1 MAFQAKNVINGTYGT
16 IWVDSEKINECFGL
30 KATVELKREDVKMV
44 GNPWGGKK
52 LIGYAGK
59 GTIKMNKVTTR
70 FTDKVFGIINSGM
83 DAVFEIQSML
93 ADPDAINGGKET
105 VVLKNVCFDEIS
117 LQDWEAEKAGTY
129 EIPFTFSGA
138 EFQDKIDASV

>member
-1 MAFQAKNVINGTYGT
+1 MAFQAKNVINGTYGS

-30 KATVELKREDVKMV
+30 KATIEFKREDVKMC
-44 GNPWGGKK
+44 GNAWGGKK

-59 GTIKMNKVTTR
+59 GSIKMNKVTTR
-70 FTDKVFGIINSGM
+70 FQKKIFDIINSGK

-93 ADPDAINGGKET
+93 ADPDALGRET
-105 VVLKNVCFDEIS
+105 VVLHNVIFDEMT
-117 LQDWEAEKAGTY
+117 LQDWEVEKAETY

-138 EFQDKIDASV
+138 DYQDVIEG